1 MSENDTA
8 SVYDYARAFSIPEG
22 KVQAA
27 MYQAGG
33 DGARAIEILKANLK
47 AKGDPAFTKGV
58 PIQAP
63 KKPSREQVKNLMQVL
78 SKASFASPAST
89 INPRLDRETDLKY
102 GGIKILQNYLG
113 DPLVDQEELKRKIA
127 ELEEQK
133 NPKKVTGHKG
143 FRAKT
148 PADFGVD

>member
-33 DGARAIEILKANLK
+33 DGARAIEILKAVLQ
-47 AKGDPAFTKGV
+47 AKGNPAFSKKINE
-58 PIQAP
+58 PQ
-63 KKPSREQVKNLMQVL
+63 KPSREQVKNLMQVL
-78 SKASFASPAST
+78 SKASFVSPAST
-89 INPRLDRETDLKY
+89 INPRLDQETDLKY

-148 PADFGVD
+148 PADFGID